1 MERGGDRNFPWR
13 PAILGPLSFA
23 LFLSALY
30 FYNNL
35 QPELGLL
42 LLGVT
47 FSVPMGWIILAARAA
62 EYSDSPVRG
71 FVPRLTLWLVL
82 GSIILGA
89 MHWNVDKRITV
100 MEASFAVIYIVAAYA
115 AKWAL
120 DRRPKRPQLT
130 ALSGGNLERRR
141 RKLTDG
147 GKDHGRKAKA

>member
-1 MERGGDRNFPWR
+1 MERSDDRNFPWR
-13 PAILGPLSFA
+13 LAILAPLTFA
-23 LFLSALY
+23 LFLAALY

-47 FSVPMGWIILAARAA
+47 FAVPLGWVILAARAA
-62 EYSDSPVRG
+62 EYSDSPIRS

-82 GSIILGA
+82 GSVILGA
-89 MHWNVDKRITV
+89 MHWNVDRRITL
-100 MEASFAVIYIVAAYA
+100 MEIGFATIYIGSAYA
-115 AKWAL
+115 AKRTL
-120 DRRPKRPQLT
+120 DRRPKRPKLT